1 MADKKGTTAAAKG
14 RKREG
19 DRRKQTKG
27 RDTHAKG
34 ITGSEIW
41 FDDIPLESV
50 NMEPGANSS
59 KKASVSL
66 ITGLDKRYMYYR
78 LCIHVCMHI
87 PYTH

>member
-1 MADKKGTTAAAKG
+1 MADKKGTTAAAK
-14 RKREG
+14 KREG

-27 RDTHAKG
+27 RDTHTKG

-41 FDDIPLESV
+41 FDNIPLESI
-50 NMEPGANSS
+50 NMEPGTSSS

-66 ITGLDKRYMYYR
+66 ITGLDKRYMYYK
-78 LCIHVCMHI
+78 LCICIHI